1 MTGLGEAAKRDP
13 SRSALERLEVLA
25 SIQGELQ
32 VTCLDTS

>member
-13 SRSALERLEVLA
+13 SSALERLE
-25 SIQGELQ
+25 ELQ